1 MSTPANFNEITI
13 PDSNI
18 CQQATRLVREV
29 SSQCLCNHCLRT
41 YFFGSLIGQ
50 KNNLKYDRELFYLS
64 AVLHDL
70 GLTERFTQE
79 QRFEVDSADAAKA
92 FTLKHGLS
100 AEKAEILWDA
110 IALHTS
116 IGIATKKEPEV
127 ALVHLGAG
135 MDVFGFGIEDLD
147 SKTVERLFE
156 EYPRL
161 NLSTFMPESL
171 IANLKQKNPQTVAF
185 TWMAEFGKTHIPGFA
200 CPSFNDMLA
209 NSPFTE

>member
-1 MSTPANFNEITI
+1 MSIPANFNEITI

-18 CQQATRLVREV
+18 CQQATKLVNEV
-29 SSQCLCNHCLRT
+29 SSKCLCNHCLRT

-79 QRFEVDSADAAKA
+79 QRFEVDGADAAKA
-92 FTLKHGLS
+92 FTIEHGLS

-135 MDVFGFGIEDLD
+135 MDVFGLGIEDLD
-147 SKTVERLFE
+147 SKTVEKVFA

-161 NLSTFMPESL
+161 DLTTVITES
-171 IANLKQKNPQTVAF
+171 IITNLKQKNPQTVAF
-185 TWMAEFGKTHIPGFA
+185 TWMAEIGRTNIPGFA
-200 CPSFNDMLA
+200 CPSFNEMLA
-209 NSPFTE
+209 NSPFAE